1 MGKMGS
7 NLCPDW
13 KGINTAPLVLEE
25 FLRLALEEMILR
37 ENLNIM
43 VKSGITNVVS
53 YHECH
58 LTGAGFYLRLTTFV
72 VGCHKCEKELGRPI
86 TQAEAF
92 KASHI
97 RKKKTPGDPNVWV
110 EPRAQL
116 TYNRY
121 LQFIEDFRQTLPED
135 RRDLPLSQEQNER
148 IWLDVV
154 GDSSRGIPPCPD
166 DVVCPPRPP
175 QSLSISHGVYDQYKD
190 VTEDPSSDEDD
201 EDYYVDNIPSRC

>member
-1 MGKMGS
+1 MGETSLLKDTCNITFGEIRIRV
-7 NLCPDW
+7 
-13 KGINTAPLVLEE
+13 GIYRN
-25 FLRLALEEMILR
+25 EMSIL
-37 ENLNIM
+37 N
-43 VKSGITNVVS
+43 
-53 YHECH
+53 
-58 LTGAGFYLRLTTFV
+58 
-72 VGCHKCEKELGRPI
+72 GR
-86 TQAEAF
+86 
-92 KASHI
+92 
-97 RKKKTPGDPNVWV
+97 D
-110 EPRAQL
+110 
-116 TYNRY
+116 NRY
-121 LQFIEDFRQTLPED
+121 LQFIKDFRQTLPED

>member
-43 VKSGITNVVS
+43 VKSGVTNVVS

-58 LTGAGFYLRLTTFV
+58 LTGVGFYLRLTTFV

-110 EPRAQL
+110 EPQAQL

-135 RRDLPLSQEQNER
+135 
-148 IWLDVV
+148 
-154 GDSSRGIPPCPD
+154 RGIPPCPD